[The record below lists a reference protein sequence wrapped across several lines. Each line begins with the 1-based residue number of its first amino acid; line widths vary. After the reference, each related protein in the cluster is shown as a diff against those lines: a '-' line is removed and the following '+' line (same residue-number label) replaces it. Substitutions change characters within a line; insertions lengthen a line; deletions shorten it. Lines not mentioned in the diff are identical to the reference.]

1 MRWPW
6 GLAVGTSL
14 LVATML
20 VGGGWLLLAAD
31 APVGTVVPLGVL
43 AAGLAGLGLLV
54 ARREPGN
61 VVGAL
66 LCAIGG
72 LVAFLT
78 VRGAYYEIVAAEP
91 GRLPLDSRVVAWLDE
106 SAWWLFV
113 AVALLLLYFP
123 DGRLISPRWRVVPV
137 GLVLL
142 GAGQQVFG
150 AFATAPFL
158 KPLEGW
164 PRPYAPMP
172 PALRVMSE
180 VLFAGLLALVIVSAA
195 SVVVRFRRSSGR
207 SQSQVKWLA
216 IGGVAAACFPFV
228 CLADIAVTGESGVV
242 STVTGVLALV
252 SLPTAVAVAMLQ
264 HDLYDVDRAVA
275 DAVTYAIV
283 LVALLATYAVSALA
297 VGLVVGRGSAVAAAT
312 ATAVCALVLAPLR
325 TWLRRVVDR
334 RLYPPR
340 RAALAAIDELQHRIH
355 AGEGSPEELE
365 SVLRQ
370 ALRDPSLRVGY
381 LVPGAAGFVDA
392 AGEPV
397 GGEVV
402 PVVLGGAQIGV
413 IAGGRARE
421 DAGGGSAAV
430 LRAVAAAAA
439 SLVEVTRLRAE
450 LAGALREV
458 EASRARL
465 VQAGDAE
472 RRRLERDLHDGAQQ
486 RLVALGMSL
495 RLAQRH
501 LADGTVDVDGVL
513 DQGVAELATAV
524 AELRQIAHG
533 LRPTSL
539 DDGLPAALAAITRNL
554 PIAVRLQVVGDELP
568 EQLIT
573 TAYFVAAE
581 AVVNAAKYAQATR
594 IGVQVT
600 RSPEDVR
607 IRVEDDGCGG
617 ARARPGSG
625 LSGLTDR
632 VVALGGSLTMH
643 SPVGVG
649 TAIEVVLPCGS

>member
-20 VGGGWLLLAAD
+20 VGGGWLLLAMD
-31 APVGTVVPLGVL
+31 APAAVVPLGVL
-43 AAGLAGLGLLV
+43 AAGLAVLGLLV
-54 ARREPGN
+54 ARREP
-61 VVGAL
+61 VVGL
-66 LCAIGG
+66 LLSVIGA
-72 LVAFLT
+72 LVAFLA
-78 VRGAYYEIVAAEP
+78 VRSAYYEVVAAEP

-106 SAWWLFV
+106 SGWWLFV

-142 GAGQQVFG
+142 GAAQQVFG
-150 AFATAPFL
+150 AFAAAPFL
-158 KPLEGW
+158 APLEGW
-164 PRPYAPMP
+164 ARPYAPLP
-172 PALRVMSE
+172 FGLRVLSE
-180 VLFAGLLALVIVSAA
+180 VVFGVFLGLVLVAAA

-207 SQSQVKWLA
+207 ARAQVKWLA
-216 IGGVAAACFPFV
+216 IAGVVAVCYPFV
-228 CLADIAVTGESGVV
+228 CLAEIVVAGESGTVA
-242 STVTGVLALV
+242 TVTGVLALV
-252 SLPTAVAVAMLQ
+252 SLPVAVAVAVLR

-283 LVALLATYAVSALA
+283 LVGLLATYAVSALA
-297 VGLVVGRGSAVAAAT
+297 LGLVVGRGSAVAAAT

-325 TWLRRVVDR
+325 AWLRRVVDR

-340 RAALAAIDELQHRIH
+340 RAALVALEELQHRIH

-365 SVLRQ
+365 AVLRQ

-381 LVPGAAGFVDA
+381 LVPGAAGFVDT

-402 PVVLGGAQIGV
+402 PVMLGGLQIGV
-413 IAGGRARE
+413 LAGV
-421 DAGGGSAAV
+421 SPAV
-430 LRAVAAAAA
+430 LRVVASAAA

-554 PIAVRLQVVGDELP
+554 PIPVRLQVVGDELP
-568 EQLIT
+568 EQLVT

-600 RSPEDVR
+600 RSVEDVR

-643 SPVGVG
+643 SPVGAG

>member
-1 MRWPW
+1 MPSTVTALRKTDADACS
-6 GLAVGTSL
+6 AVGF
-14 LVATML
+14 LVTAE
-20 VGGGWLLLAAD
+20 
-31 APVGTVVPLGVL
+31 
-43 AAGLAGLGLLV
+43 AAGL
-54 ARREPGN
+54 
-61 VVGAL
+61 
-66 LCAIGG
+66 
-72 LVAFLT
+72 
-78 VRGAYYEIVAAEP
+78 
-91 GRLPLDSRVVAWLDE
+91 S
-106 SAWWLFV
+106 
-113 AVALLLLYFP
+113 
-123 DGRLISPRWRVVPV
+123 
-137 GLVLL
+137 
-142 GAGQQVFG
+142 
-150 AFATAPFL
+150 
-158 KPLEGW
+158 
-164 PRPYAPMP
+164 
-172 PALRVMSE
+172 
-180 VLFAGLLALVIVSAA
+180 
-195 SVVVRFRRSSGR
+195 
-207 SQSQVKWLA
+207 
-216 IGGVAAACFPFV
+216 
-228 CLADIAVTGESGVV
+228 
-242 STVTGVLALV
+242 
-252 SLPTAVAVAMLQ
+252 
-264 HDLYDVDRAVA
+264 RAVPA
-275 DAVTYAIV
+275 A
-283 LVALLATYAVSALA
+283 
-297 VGLVVGRGSAVAAAT
+297 AVAAAT
-312 ATAVCALVLAPLR
+312 ATAVCALVLAPMR
-325 TWLRRVVDR
+325 SWLRRVVDR

-340 RAALAAIDELQHRIH
+340 RAALAAIEELQHRIH

-365 SVLRQ
+365 AVLRQ
-370 ALRDPSLRVGY
+370 ALRDPELRVGY

-402 PVVLGGAQIGV
+402 PVMLGGLQIG
-413 IAGGRARE
+413 ALS
-421 DAGGGSAAV
+421 GSSPAV
-430 LRAVAAAAA
+430 LRVVAAAAA

-486 RLVALGMSL
+486 RLVSLGMSL

-501 LADGTVDVDGVL
+501 LADGTVDVDGLL

-554 PIAVRLQVVGDELP
+554 PIPVRLQVVGDELP

-581 AVVNAAKYAQATR
+581 AVVNAAKYAPATR

-617 ARARPGSG
+617 AQARPGSG

-643 SPVGVG
+643 SPAGAG

>member
-6 GLAVGTSL
+6 ALAVGTCL
-14 LVATML
+14 LVVTML
-20 VGGGWLLLAAD
+20 VGGGWLLLVAD
-31 APVGTVVPLGVL
+31 APVGMVVPLGVL
-43 AAGLAGLGLLV
+43 AAGLAVLGLLV
-54 ARREPGN
+54 ARREP
-61 VVGAL
+61 VVGVL
-66 LCAIGG
+66 LCVIGG
-72 LVAFLT
+72 LVAFLG
-78 VRGAYYEIVAAEP
+78 VRSAYYDVVVAEP

-106 SAWWLFV
+106 SGWWLAV

-123 DGRLISPRWRVVPV
+123 DGRLISPRWRVVPI

-142 GAGQQVFG
+142 GAAQQVFG
-150 AFATAPFL
+150 AFATSPFL
-158 KPLEGW
+158 APLEGW
-164 PRPYAPMP
+164 ARPYAPLP
-172 PALRVMSE
+172 RVVRVLSE
-180 VLFAGLLALVIVSAA
+180 VLFVVFLALVLVAAA

-207 SQSQVKWLA
+207 ARAQVKWLA
-216 IGGVAAACFPFV
+216 IAGVVAVCYPFV
-228 CLADIAVTGESGVV
+228 CLAEIAVTGESGVV
-242 STVTGVLALV
+242 ATVTGVMALV
-252 SLPTAVAVAMLQ
+252 SLPAAVAVAVLR

-283 LVALLATYAVSALA
+283 LVALLTTYAVSALA
-297 VGLVVGRGSAVAAAT
+297 LGLVVGRGSAVAAAT
-312 ATAVCALVLAPLR
+312 ATAVCALLLAPLR
-325 TWLRRVVDR
+325 SWLRRVVDR

-340 RAALAAIDELQHRIH
+340 RAALTAIEELQHRIH

-365 SVLRQ
+365 AVLRQ
-370 ALRDPSLRVGY
+370 ALRDPGLRVGC
-381 LVPGAAGFVDA
+381 LLPGAAGFVDA

-402 PVVLGGAQIGV
+402 PVMLGGLQVGV
-413 IAGGRARE
+413 LS
-421 DAGGGSAAV
+421 GSSPAV
-430 LRAVAAAAA
+430 LRVVAAAAA

-554 PIAVRLQVVGDELP
+554 PIPVRLQVVGDELP

-581 AVVNAAKYAQATR
+581 AVVNAAKYARATR

-643 SPVGVG
+643 SPAGVG

>member
-20 VGGGWLLLAAD
+20 VGGGWLLLASS
-31 APVGTVVPLGVL
+31 PETQVPLGLL
-43 AAGLAGLGLLV
+43 AAGLAVLGLLV
-54 ARREPGN
+54 ARREP
-61 VVGAL
+61 VVGVL
-66 LCAIGG
+66 LCVIGA
-72 LVAFLT
+72 LVAFLA
-78 VRGAYYEIVAAEP
+78 VRSAYYEMVVAEP

-106 SAWWLFV
+106 SGWWLFV

-137 GLVLL
+137 GLVVL
-142 GAGQQVFG
+142 GVGQQVFG

-158 KPLEGW
+158 APLEGW
-164 PRPYAPMP
+164 ARPYAPLP
-172 PALRVMSE
+172 LGLRVLSE
-180 VLFAGLLALVIVSAA
+180 VVFGVFLGLVLVAAA

-207 SQSQVKWLA
+207 PRAQVKWLA
-216 IGGVAAACFPFV
+216 IAGVVAVCYPFV
-228 CLADIAVTGESGVV
+228 CLAEIAVAGESGTVA
-242 STVTGVLALV
+242 TVTGVLALV
-252 SLPTAVAVAMLQ
+252 SLPAAVAVAVLR

-283 LVALLATYAVSALA
+283 LVALLATYAMSALA
-297 VGLVVGRGSAVAAAT
+297 LGLVVGRGSAVAAAS

-325 TWLRRVVDR
+325 SWLRRVVDR

-340 RAALAAIDELQHRIH
+340 RAALVAIDELQHRIH

-402 PVVLGGAQIGV
+402 PVMLGGLQIG
-413 IAGGRARE
+413 ILAGA
-421 DAGGGSAAV
+421 SSAV
-430 LRAVAAAAA
+430 LRVVASAAA

-554 PIAVRLQVVGDELP
+554 PIPVRLQVVGDELP

-643 SPVGVG
+643 SPVGAG

>member
-31 APVGTVVPLGVL
+31 LSGGAF
-43 AAGLAGLGLLV
+43 AGLAAVAGGLAVLGLLV
-54 ARREPGN
+54 ARREPRN
-61 VVGAL
+61 VVGAML
-66 LCAIGG
+66 TLVGA
-72 LVAFLT
+72 LVAYLAGRE
-78 VRGAYYEIVAAEP
+78 VYYDAAAV
-91 GRLPLDSRVVAWLDE
+91 GVVPLDRRVVAWLEE
-106 SAWWLFV
+106 SGWWLFV
-113 AVALLLLYFP
+113 VVALLLLYFP
-123 DGRLISPRWRVVPV
+123 EGRLVSPRWRVVPL

-142 GAGQQVFG
+142 GAAQQVFG

-158 KPLEGW
+158 APLEGW
-164 PRPYAPMP
+164 ARPYAPLP
-172 PALRVMSE
+172 LGLRVLSE
-180 VLFAGLLALVIVSAA
+180 VVFGVFLGLVLVAAA
-195 SVVVRFRRSSGR
+195 SVVVRFRRSTGR
-207 SQSQVKWLA
+207 PRAQVKWLA
-216 IGGVAAACFPFV
+216 IAGVVAVCYPFV
-228 CLADIAVTGESGVV
+228 CLAEIVVTGESGTVA
-242 STVTGVLALV
+242 TVTGVLALV
-252 SLPTAVAVAMLQ
+252 SLPTAVAVAVLQ

-297 VGLVVGRGSAVAAAT
+297 LGLVVGRGSAVAAAT

-325 TWLRRVVDR
+325 SWLRRVVDR

-365 SVLRQ
+365 AVLRQ
-370 ALRDPSLRVGY
+370 ALRDPELRVGY

-402 PVVLGGAQIGV
+402 PVMLGGVQIGV
-413 IAGGRARE
+413 LAGN
-421 DAGGGSAAV
+421 GSAV
-430 LRAVAAAAA
+430 LRVVADAAA

-486 RLVALGMSL
+486 RLVSLGMSL

-513 DQGVAELATAV
+513 DQGLPSW
-524 AELRQIAHG
+524 LR
-533 LRPTSL
+533 RW
-539 DDGLPAALAAITRNL
+539 
-554 PIAVRLQVVGDELP
+554 
-568 EQLIT
+568 
-573 TAYFVAAE
+573 
-581 AVVNAAKYAQATR
+581 
-594 IGVQVT
+594 
-600 RSPEDVR
+600 RSCGR
-607 IRVEDDGCGG
+607 SRTGCGR
-617 ARARPGSG
+617 RAWTTGCRPRWRRS
-625 LSGLTDR
+625 R
-632 VVALGGSLTMH
+632 
-643 SPVGVG
+643 G
-649 TAIEVVLPCGS
+649 TCRFRCACRWWGMSCRSS